1 MSTFKDAC
9 DKLTKKNSM
18 NTHAITTTQNKDNTC
33 FTVTGESDCSNTN
46 FDLAVTQLAKAES
59 VTQQFK
65 TADGFKNSF
74 SAGKITIDLGPETYK
89 DDDGIEQ
96 TRERT
101 FSVDIQEGDTL
112 ELIRKRLNQNDYDL
126 RLKTV
131 ILYQSPQAQPVKI
144 PLILRSLQ
152 SLQIQQIMTH

>member
-1 MSTFKDAC
+1 MSSSTITSSGVGSGTDFESIISASVSAKKKLYEKRTTTRKGEAEIERDGLNTLKSAMSTFKDAC
-9 DKLTKKNSM
+9 DKLTEKNSM

-89 DDDGIEQ
+89 DDNL
-96 TRERT
+96 
-101 FSVDIQEGDTL
+101 S
-112 ELIRKRLNQNDYDL
+112 LIH
-126 RLKTV
+126 
-131 ILYQSPQAQPVKI
+131 I
-144 PLILRSLQ
+144 
-152 SLQIQQIMTH
+152 